1 MLRSN
6 ISLCMAATT
15 DRFCC
20 AAASIWVSFK
30 PVVDCN
36 LHEGE
41 DLEASAFDPPDG
53 SLREKVG
60 RGAVATALAQ
70 AVKVATQ
77 ILSVIVLS
85 RLLSPQDFGV
95 VAMCAPVLAF
105 IALFQDLGLTQ
116 ATVQKRSITH
126 EEVNSLFWINVAV
139 SVALACLMVGM
150 APLIGA
156 FYDEPRV
163 GPLVAAMSL
172 QILAY
177 GFGAQHLAL
186 LNRRMAFDRLAVVE
200 IASAMGGFFAAV
212 GWTFVD
218 RSYWALYA
226 GTLTSAVLP
235 TLCYWANSGW
245 RPGFTLKTEGVGAL
259 LTFGAGITG
268 FNFANFFARN
278 LDNILIGR
286 YWGETQLG
294 LYDRAYKLLLFPLS
308 QLANP
313 LSKVMVPA
321 LSRLANEPD
330 RYRSAY
336 LRVLPL
342 MLIVALPGVGAAIA
356 TADVLIPFVLGEQWR
371 ESAVIFMA
379 LGFAGLLQPVN
390 NPAGWLFISQGRS
403 GDFMRWGIV
412 TAVTSALAFVI
423 GLPYGALGVAVVY
436 SLSEYVRT
444 PLLWIYVGRKGP
456 LGLKDVLCAAGPFVL
471 GSHCALLVL
480 WFSRPVLPNQ
490 PILAIA
496 AVAALSYAVTIVIA
510 MLFPFGRQTLREAIK
525 LVPGRVIGSRGGEA

>member
-1 MLRSN
+1 M
-6 ISLCMAATT
+6 
-15 DRFCC
+15 
-20 AAASIWVSFK
+20 
-30 PVVDCN
+30 
-36 LHEGE
+36 
-41 DLEASAFDPPDG
+41 EASAFDPPEG

-77 ILSVIVLS
+77 ILSVVVLS
-85 RLLSPQDFGV
+85 RLLSPHDFGV

-116 ATVQKRSITH
+116 ATVQKGSITH
-126 EEVNSLFWINVAV
+126 EEVNYLFWINVAV
-139 SVALACLMVGM
+139 SAALAFLMVGL
-150 APLIGA
+150 APLIAA
-156 FYDEPRV
+156 FYGEARV
-163 GPLVAAMSL
+163 APLIAAMSL
-172 QILAY
+172 QIVAY
-177 GFGAQHLAL
+177 GLGAQHMAL
-186 LNRRMAFDRLAVVE
+186 LNRRMAFDRLAMIE
-200 IASAMGGFFAAV
+200 IASAIGGFCAAV

-235 TLCYWANSGW
+235 TLCYWATSRW
-245 RPGFTLKTEGVGAL
+245 RPGFTLRTKGVGAL

-321 LSRLANEPD
+321 LSRMVNEPD

-336 LRVLPL
+336 LRVVPL
-342 MLIVALPGVGAAIA
+342 MLLLALPGVAAAIA

-371 ESAVIFMA
+371 DSAAIFMA

-403 GDFMRWGIV
+403 GDFLRWGIV
-412 TAVTSALAFVI
+412 TAATSALAFVI

-436 SLSEYVRT
+436 AFSEYIRT

-456 LGLKDVLCAAGPFVL
+456 LRFKDVLCAAGPFVL
-471 GSHCALLVL
+471 GSHCALMAL
-480 WFSRPVLPNQ
+480 WLFRPLLPDQ
-490 PILAIA
+490 PLL
-496 AVAALSYAVTIVIA
+496 AVAAAGVLSYAVTIAIA
-510 MLFPFGRQTLREAIK
+510 LLFPFGRQTLREVFK
-525 LVPGRVIGSRGGEA
+525 LVSGRTIRSRGREA